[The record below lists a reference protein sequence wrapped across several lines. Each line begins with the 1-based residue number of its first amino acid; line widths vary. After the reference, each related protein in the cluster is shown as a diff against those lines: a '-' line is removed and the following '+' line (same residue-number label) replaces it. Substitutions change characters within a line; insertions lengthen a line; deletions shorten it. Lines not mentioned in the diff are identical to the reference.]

1 MKKSTLRAMEQNK
14 LLSKSKKQELS
25 ESDFR
30 HFDIV
35 NVIKRRCRII
45 FKNSFEAHTW
55 DNVNT
60 QAVRLKIKLLT
71 LKDFLKFTDANG
83 IVDIEALVNNIV
95 NESKKEDQHS

>member
-45 FKNSFEAHTW
+45 FKNSFEEHTW

-60 QAVRLKIKLLT
+60 KAVRLKINLITMKAI
-71 LKDFLKFTDANG
+71 LKFTDANG
-83 IVDIEALVNNIV
+83 VVDIEALVNNIV
-95 NESKKEDQHS
+95 NESKKED